1 MSTATIPVAPTMPGV
16 RKAAM
21 FLLGVGDQLGA
32 DLLRQLAPD
41 EIRAITTEI
50 TSLDA
55 VAPMHMLDVFRE
67 FETLTVD
74 SRFFARGGAEFARRM
89 VEQALGAESA
99 QKYLAPASAPKPS
112 AEAAVEFLEGRDP
125 QQLARFLKAEN
136 PQTIAL
142 VLSNMS
148 AAQAGA
154 LMASLPEELRPQV
167 ALRMA
172 SLDRIAPEVFQRISE
187 AIGSKLRALKSVSRS
202 DGIRSLAALLNQVE
216 APVAEAIL
224 ARVDQENQ
232 AVGASVRDLMFVF
245 DDIPSIAAD
254 GIKALLAKL
263 DRKVLT
269 IALKGGSEQIRTQ
282 FTQCMSQRAG
292 EMLAEDMEAL
302 GPVRIRDVAAAQKQ
316 VVAVVR
322 QLQQEGVISVGRS
335 GEDGYVG

>member
-1 MSTATIPVAPTMPGV
+1 MSTATIPVAPTIPGV

-41 EIRAITTEI
+41 EIRAVTTEI
-50 TSLDA
+50 SSIDA
-55 VAPMHMLDVFRE
+55 VAPGHMLDVFRE

-99 QKYLAPASAPKPS
+99 QKYLAPAAPKPS

-148 AAQAGA
+148 AVQAGA
-154 LMASLPEELRPQV
+154 LMASLPEDLRPQV

-187 AIGSKLRALKSVSRS
+187 AIGTKLRALKSVSRS
-202 DGIRSLAALLNQVE
+202 DGIRSLAALLNQVDGQ
-216 APVAEAIL
+216 VAEAIL
-224 ARVDQENQ
+224 ARVEQENQ

-245 DDIPSIAAD
+245 DDIPSISPE

-269 IALKGGSEQIRTQ
+269 TALKGSSEQIRSQ

-292 EMLAEDMEAL
+292 EMLVEDMEAL

-322 QLQQEGVISVGRS
+322 QLQQEGVVSTGRS
-335 GEDGYVG
+335 EDDGYVG